1 MESATAGLAGGGLP
15 GAVCPLFR
23 LKPVVK
29 AWPGAKTWLK
39 DRVAVVSLNG
49 EIQNSKIQHG

>member
-39 DRVAVVSLNG
+39 DRVAVVMFEFKPVSPAEPG
-49 EIQNSKIQHG
+49 